1 MLGFDQ
7 IVIALLLYA
16 VCFVFCFFCGGC
28 DSRAW
33 REVAQIS
40 AVLTVLG
47 LISAGV

>member
-7 IVIALLLYA
+7 IAIAFLLYA
-16 VCFVFCFFCGGC
+16 VCFVFCFLCGGC
-28 DSRAW
+28 RLKDW